1 MRFNRINK
9 RWMKWVA
16 PLVLA
21 IVWCGCTIEES
32 PELQTGSVEVRLFDS
47 VGTEIYGAGISVD
60 SVRKGQL
67 TPAVLNGIAV
77 GQRLLTV
84 WRSGYFPVDTLV
96 EVLQFDTIRASLEA
110 KVSPTGAIE
119 LLEAPA
125 GVTLLLN
132 GEASGQTPPTVFPT
146 VGIGNYR
153 VSAYLPDHATDLP
166 ALWREQVIWG
176 DTVSVAVH
184 FSPETAGNQVGSLVI
199 PFSLPSDW
207 SREFAAE
214 DWRGHVVLVNFWF
227 IDCPNC
233 ILEFPY
239 LQQVYEES
247 GGDGGFQILAVN
259 PYDAME
265 FIREFRAEF
274 QTPEGS
280 SLTFPFLSDGE
291 QEVNQA
297 YGVAMY
303 PTSLLVDKRGV
314 IRYRLGRVT
323 YDELRAWVNVLLT
336 EQ

>member
-1 MRFNRINK
+1 
-9 RWMKWVA
+9 MKWAA
-16 PLVLA
+16 PLVLG
-21 IVWCGCTIEES
+21 IVWWSCTIEES
-32 PELQTGSVEVRLFDS
+32 PELQTGSIEVRLFDS
-47 VGTEIYGAGISVD
+47 SGTEIYDAGIYVD
-60 SVRKGQL
+60 RVEKGQR
-67 TPAVLNGIAV
+67 TPAVLSGIAV
-77 GQRLLTV
+77 GQHKLRV
-84 WRSGYFPVDTLV
+84 WKSGYFPCSTAVDV
-96 EVLQFDTIRASLEA
+96 FQFDTIRVSLDA

-119 LLEAPA
+119 LLEAPP

-132 GEASGQTPPTVFPT
+132 EEAYGQTPPAIFPT
-146 VGIGNYR
+146 VGIGSYR
-153 VSAYLPDHATDLP
+153 VSAYLPGHATDLP
-166 ALWREQVIWG
+166 ALWREQVVWAG
-176 DTVSVAVH
+176 TVSLEIH
-184 FSPETAGNQVGSLVI
+184 FISENPGNQEGNLTI
-199 PFSLPSDW
+199 PFTLPSDW
-207 SREFAAE
+207 NREYAIE
-214 DWRGHVVLVNFWF
+214 NWRGHVVLVNFWF

-239 LQQVYEES
+239 LQQVFEES

-314 IRYRLGRVT
+314 IRYRLGQVT
-323 YDELRAWVNVLLT
+323 YDELRAWVNVLLA